1 MKNDKENNILLFTLE
16 YPPYKGG
23 IANYYANLVS
33 CWPQGNIHVLT
44 NGNYQEES
52 NVHCRALISS
62 YLRPKWLP
70 AVWHLIRLIR
80 KHDIKHVIVGHLL
93 PLGTVAMLVSKILR
107 IDYTIILHGM
117 DISWSL
123 KKKRKKQLT
132 QKILTR
138 AQYIISANHYTNEL
152 AKKEFPSITSTRMH
166 VVNPGI
172 TNDPPAIN
180 NSQIKEMKQKY
191 NLEGKFMLLSIGRS
205 VARKGFQQ
213 VIKALPLAVKKNDD
227 IVYVMAGDGPF
238 EKDLKQQRERLP
250 SFLQDRILF
259 LGGIPEKEKWI
270 WLAACDAFIMP
281 SLDLDGDFEGFGIVY
296 LEANIMGKPVIASQE
311 GGVADAVEHENNGL
325 IVDPRD
331 PTDIADAITRLAT
344 SEKLRK
350 KLGLQ
355 GKERAEKNFAWEG
368 QVSKIYQIINHKKQK

>member
-1 MKNDKENNILLFTLE
+1 
-16 YPPYKGG
+16 
-23 IANYYANLVS
+23 
-33 CWPQGNIHVLT
+33 
-44 NGNYQEES
+44 
-52 NVHCRALISS
+52 
-62 YLRPKWLP
+62 
-70 AVWHLIRLIR
+70 
-80 KHDIKHVIVGHLL
+80 
-93 PLGTVAMLVSKILR
+93 
-107 IDYTIILHGM
+107 M

-172 TNDPPAIN
+172 TSDPPAIN

-227 IVYVMAGDGPF
+227 IVYVIAGDGPF
-238 EKDLKQQRERLP
+238 KKDLKKQYERLP

-344 SEKLRK
+344 SENLRK

-355 GKERAEKNFAWEG
+355 GKERAKKIFAWEG